1 VVIFGKG
8 QRRLFRTEWIGY
20 GTKRADQRSVLF
32 NQVLR
37 GPSFSVFPIFTISA
51 VPSDPVGSLFS
62 TCYRGRWTPVIR
74 IPRVSLRCTRGYN
87 ICRRYAAGLV
97 HEHYSRQR
105 RLIKVCVSLFPC
117 FISPSSP
124 SSSRF
129 PVSPSFLSFC
139 FPFQSCTPFF
149 GGEEC
154 NQYKPYFLKAILV
167 EKSNF
172 VYYRPRTNI
181 QKRYSVG
188 IGRMDRELENVEM

>member
-97 HEHYSRQR
+97 QALDLGQR
-105 RLIKVCVSLFPC
+105 RLTESSPWSPLPLF
-117 FISPSSP
+117 P
-124 SSSRF
+124 SSSPFRLKRD
-129 PVSPSFLSFC
+129 FL
-139 FPFQSCTPFF
+139 
-149 GGEEC
+149 
-154 NQYKPYFLKAILV
+154 LL
-167 EKSNF
+167 
-172 VYYRPRTNI
+172 
-181 QKRYSVG
+181 
-188 IGRMDRELENVEM
+188 